1 MKKLIIKPNCIK
13 QKDEN
18 VEKIIEQWTSGSS
31 VVVVPPGY
39 DVEVVDDGRNEV
51 AIYLDQEIEKRKA
64 AVPKAAVEDSRK
76 FKICNRCWWDEY
88 RDGYHPNGNPC
99 DSCILGKNFSPKNE
113 E

>member
-18 VEKIIEQWTSGSS
+18 VEKIIEQWTSSSS

-64 AVPKAAVEDSRK
+64 AVEDKRK
-76 FKICNRCWWDEY
+76 FEKCKHCFWDEY

-99 DSCILGKNFSPKNE
+99 DSCIDGRNFSQK
-113 E
+113 